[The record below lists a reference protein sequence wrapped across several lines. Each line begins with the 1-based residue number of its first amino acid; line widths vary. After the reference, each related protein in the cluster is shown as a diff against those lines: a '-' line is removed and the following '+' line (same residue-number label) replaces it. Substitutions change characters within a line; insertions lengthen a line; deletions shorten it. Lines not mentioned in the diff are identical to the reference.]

1 MSAKG
6 RRTARAAPK
15 AAGRARGRP
24 ALHDLVASNYASLR
38 EIAAREI
45 RASKMARSITP
56 SSLVAESVVRLMKQR
71 TPPRTGTHLCGLATV
86 LMAHALSDRAKLR
99 RAAKRGAGRRP
110 ARLEADVGLD
120 LRTRK
125 RTARADEAAE
135 EAAMRATLVGHL
147 EALARGRPRMV
158 EIVTL
163 HLVLGLPMERVA
175 ALVGTSLRT
184 AFRELREGRGLLARR
199 MGMEAP

>member
-1 MSAKG
+1 MSKKA
-6 RRTARAAPK
+6 RRTTGAKARS
-15 AAGRARGRP
+15 RARPG
-24 ALHDLVASNYASLR
+24 LHELVAANYASLR

-45 RASKMARSITP
+45 RASRLAHSITP

-71 TPPRTGTHLCGLATV
+71 TPPRTRTHLCGLATV

-110 ARLEADVGLD
+110 ARIELDVARDRRTRQEAGRADVL
-120 LRTRK
+120 
-125 RTARADEAAE
+125 AEA
-135 EAAMRATLVGHL
+135 AAMRAELLSHM
-147 EALARGRPRMV
+147 EALARVRPRMV

-163 HLVLGLPMERVA
+163 HVVLGLPMERVA
-175 ALVGTSLRT
+175 ALVGASERT
-184 AFRELREGRGLLARR
+184 AFRELREGRALLARR

>member
-1 MSAKG
+1 MSA
-6 RRTARAAPK
+6 RRTKHA
-15 AAGRARGRP
+15 
-24 ALHDLVASNYASLR
+24 ALHALVAANYALLR

-45 RASKMARSITP
+45 RASRLARSITP

-71 TPPRTGTHLCGLATV
+71 TPPRTGPRLCGLATV

-110 ARLEADVGLD
+110 GRIEGDVARDR
-120 LRTRK
+120 RTRQEES
-125 RTARADEAAE
+125 RADILAEA
-135 EAAMRATLVGHL
+135 AAMRAELLAHM
-147 EALARGRPRMV
+147 EALAQVRPRMV

-163 HLVLGLPMERVA
+163 HVVIGIPMDRVA
-175 ALVGTSLRT
+175 AMVGASERT
-184 AFRELREGRGLLARR
+184 AFRELREGREVLARR